1 MGLSSALASAMS
13 GLRANQ
19 AALSIVSSNV
29 ANSQTPGYI
38 VQTPNQIEVTTGD
51 FGSTA
56 MTTGVSRE
64 LDSFVL
70 NQLRTETGGSGYA
83 DQMANILKQLQNVY
97 GTPGNSGTLETSLN
111 NFTTALQALST
122 SAGSSSAQT
131 VALGAA
137 QALAQQL
144 NVTTKGIQSLR
155 SNVEQDLG
163 TSAQQANAAM
173 NQIADINTKLQ
184 GLSATDP
191 SAATLMDQRDQAIN
205 TLSKYV
211 DVRVTTDG
219 SNQANI
225 YTTTGI
231 QLVGAGLASQF
242 SFASAG
248 ALSAT
253 SLYNIDPAKSGVGAF
268 NIVLP
273 NGSKVDVVANNV
285 VSSGQIAADLK
296 LRDQTLVQAQ
306 TQIDQLAAT
315 MSSALSDKTTAGS
328 TVSGPPAG
336 FDLDVA
342 GAQPGNT
349 VNITYTDTTTN
360 TQRQVTLVNVTD
372 PAALP
377 LQNATNANPM
387 RVGVNFSGGVAA
399 IASALNSALSGSHL
413 TFSAAPAPATAT
425 TLRVTDDN
433 TGLAKVNSASTTK
446 TISSLTSGNPQLAVF
461 TDGGQALY
469 TGAITASG
477 SQMTGLAGRI
487 AVNTQLASDP
497 TRLSVYNTS
506 PVTPAGDTTRSDYL
520 YSQLTNAVFSYS
532 PTTGLGSANQPFT
545 GSVSNYLQQ
554 FLSIQANASTQATQ
568 LQQGQ
573 SVVVSTLQAKFN
585 STSSVNLD
593 SEMSNLIQLQN
604 AYAANAHVMS
614 VVQGMMNTL
623 LQAQV

>member
-29 ANSQTPGYI
+29 ANSQTPGYV

-64 LDSFVL
+64 LDAYVL

-97 GTPGNSGTLETSLN
+97 GTPGNAGTLESALN
-111 NFTTALQALST
+111 KFTTALQALST
-122 SAGSSSAQT
+122 SSGSSSAQT

-173 NQIADINTKLQ
+173 QKIADINTKLQ
-184 GLSATDP
+184 GLASTDP

-211 DVRVTTDG
+211 DVRVVTDG

-225 YTTTGI
+225 FTTTGV

-268 NIVLP
+268 NIRLP
-273 NGSKVDVVANNV
+273 NGSSVDVVANNV

-306 TQIDQLAAT
+306 TQIDQLAAA
-315 MSSALSDKTTAGS
+315 MASALSDKTTAGGA
-328 TVSGPPAG
+328 VSGPPAG
-336 FDLDVA
+336 FDVDLA

-360 TQRQVTLVNVTD
+360 TQRQITLVNVTD

-387 RVGVNFSGGVAA
+387 RVGVNFSGGMGA
-399 IASALNSALSGSHL
+399 IASALNTALAGSHV
-413 TFSAAPAPATAT
+413 TFSAAPSPATAT
-425 TLRVTDDN
+425 TLRITDDG
-433 TGLAKVNSASTTK
+433 TGLGKVNSSSITK
-446 TISSLTSGNPQLAVF
+446 TISSLTSGGPQLPVF

-487 AVNTQLASDP
+487 AVNTQLVSDP
-497 TRLSVYNTS
+497 TRFSVYSTS

-520 YSQLTNAVFSYS
+520 YSQLTSAVFSYS
-532 PTTGLGSANQPFT
+532 PQTGLGSSSQPFT

-554 FLSIQANASTQATQ
+554 FLSVQGNAATQATQ

-614 VVQGMMNTL
+614 VVQTMMNTL

>member
-1 MGLSSALASAMS
+1 MSLSSALASAMS

-29 ANSQTPGYI
+29 ANSQTPGY
-38 VQTPNQIEVTTGD
+38 VAQTPNQIAGTTGD
-51 FGSTA
+51 FGATA
-56 MTTGVSRE
+56 MTTGVSRDI
-64 LDSFVL
+64 DSYVQ

-83 DQMANILKQLQNVY
+83 DQMANILKQLQSVY
-97 GTPGNSGTLETSLN
+97 GTPGNSGTLENALN
-111 NFTTALQALST
+111 NFTTSLQALST
-122 SAGSSSAQT
+122 SAGSSSAQR

-137 QALAQQL
+137 QGLAQQL

-163 TSAQQANAAM
+163 TSSQAANAAM
-173 NQIADINTKLQ
+173 QQVAAINTKLQ
-184 GLSATDP
+184 GLAPTDP

-205 TLSKYV
+205 SLSKYV

-242 SFASAG
+242 SFASVG

-253 SLYNIDPAKSGVGAF
+253 SLYNIDPTKSGVGALT
-268 NIVLP
+268 IRLP
-273 NGSKVDVVANNV
+273 NGSSIDVAGNNV

-306 TQIDQLAAT
+306 NQVDQLAAT
-315 MSSALSDKTTAGS
+315 MSSALSDKTTAGT
-328 TVSGPPAG
+328 TVSGPPSG
-336 FDLDVA
+336 FDIDLA

-349 VNITYTDTTTN
+349 VSLTYTDSTN

-377 LQNATNANPM
+377 LSNSNNANP
-387 RVGVNFSGGVAA
+387 VQIGVNFSGGMGA
-399 IASALNSALSGSHL
+399 IASALNTALSGSHL
-413 TFSAAPAPATAT
+413 VFSAAPSPATAT

-433 TGLAKVNSASTTK
+433 SGLAKVNSASSTK
-446 TISSLTSGNPQLAVF
+446 TVSSLTSGGPQLPLF

-469 TGAITASG
+469 TGAITGSG

-487 AVNTQLASDP
+487 AVNTQLTSDP
-497 TRLSVYNTS
+497 TRLSIYSTS
-506 PVTPAGDTTRSDYL
+506 PMTPTGDTTRSDYL
-520 YSQLTNAVFSYS
+520 YSQLTNAVYSYS
-532 PTTGLGSANQPFT
+532 PQTGLGSASQPFT

-554 FLSIQANASTQATQ
+554 FLSVQANASTQATQ

-604 AYAANAHVMS
+604 AYAANARIMS
-614 VVQGMMNTL
+614 VVQTMMDTL
-623 LQAQV
+623 LQAKQ

>member
-29 ANSQTPGYI
+29 ANSQTPGY
-38 VQTPNQIEVTTGD
+38 VAQTPNQIEVTTGD

-56 MTTGVSRE
+56 KTTGVSRDI
-64 LDSFVL
+64 DSYVQ

-97 GTPGNSGTLETSLN
+97 GTPGNSGTLETALN
-111 NFTTALQALST
+111 NFTSSLQALST

-131 VALGAA
+131 VAVGAA
-137 QALAQQL
+137 QALATQL

-163 TSAQQANAAM
+163 TSAQQANAAL

-184 GLSATDP
+184 GLASTDP

-205 TLSKYV
+205 SLSKYV

-248 ALSAT
+248 ALGAT
-253 SLYNIDPAKSGVGAF
+253 SLYNIDPAKSGVGALT
-268 NIVLP
+268 IKLP
-273 NGSKVDVVANNV
+273 NGASIDVAGNNV

-306 TQIDQLAAT
+306 NQVDQLAAT
-315 MSSALSDKTTAGS
+315 MSSALSDKTTPGS
-328 TVSGPPAG
+328 AVSGPPAG
-336 FDLDVA
+336 FDIDLA

-349 VNITYTDTTTN
+349 VNITYTDSTN
-360 TQRQVTLVNVTD
+360 TQRQITLVNVTD

-387 RVGVNFSGGVAA
+387 QIGVNFSGGRGA
-399 IASALNSALSGSHL
+399 IASALNTALPGSHL
-413 TFSAAPAPATAT
+413 TFSAAPSPATAT

-433 TGLAKVNSASTTK
+433 SGLAKITSASSTK
-446 TISSLTSGNPQLAVF
+446 TISSLTSGSPQLPLF
-461 TDGGQALY
+461 TDGGTALY

-487 AVNTQLASDP
+487 AVNTALSTDP
-497 TRLSVYNTS
+497 TRLSVYSTS
-506 PVTPAGDTTRSDYL
+506 PVTPTGDTTRSDYF
-520 YSQLTNAVFSYS
+520 YSQLTNTVFSYS
-532 PTTGLGSANQPFT
+532 PQTGLGSASQPFS

-554 FLSIQANASTQATQ
+554 FLSVQANASTQATA

-614 VVQGMMNTL
+614 VVQSMMNTL
-623 LQAQV
+623 IQAQG

>member
-29 ANSQTPGYI
+29 ANSQTPGY
-38 VQTPNQIEVTTGD
+38 VAQTPNQIEVTTGD

-56 MTTGVSRE
+56 KTTGVSRDI
-64 LDSFVL
+64 DSYVL

-83 DQMANILKQLQNVY
+83 DQTANILKQLQNVY
-97 GTPGNSGTLETSLN
+97 GTPGNSGTLETALN
-111 NFTTALQALST
+111 NFTSSLQALST

-137 QALAQQL
+137 QALATQL

-184 GLSATDP
+184 GLASTDP

-205 TLSKYV
+205 SLSKYV

-253 SLYNIDPAKSGVGAF
+253 SLYNIDPAKSGVGALT
-268 NIVLP
+268 IKLP
-273 NGSKVDVVANNV
+273 NGSSIDVAGNNV

-306 TQIDQLAAT
+306 SQVDQLAAT
-315 MSSALSDKTTAGS
+315 MSSALSDKTTAGA

-336 FDLDVA
+336 FDIDLA

-349 VNITYTDTTTN
+349 VNLTYTDSTN
-360 TQRQVTLVNVTD
+360 TQRQITLVNVTD

-387 RVGVNFSGGVAA
+387 QIGVNFSGGMGA
-399 IASALNSALSGSHL
+399 IASALNTALPGSHL
-413 TFSAAPAPATAT
+413 SFSAAPSPATAT

-433 TGLAKVNSASTTK
+433 SGLAKVNSASSTK
-446 TISSLTSGNPQLAVF
+446 TVSSLTSGGPQLPLF

-487 AVNTQLASDP
+487 AVNTQLTTDP
-497 TRLSVYNTS
+497 TRLSVYSTS
-506 PVTPAGDTTRSDYL
+506 PVTPTGDTTRSDYL
-520 YSQLTNAVFSYS
+520 YSQLTSAVYSYS
-532 PTTGLGSANQPFT
+532 PQTGLGSASQPFT

-554 FLSIQANASTQATQ
+554 FLSVQGNASTQATA

-614 VVQGMMNTL
+614 VVQSMMNTL

>member
-29 ANSQTPGYI
+29 ANSQTPGYV
-38 VQTPNQIEVTTGD
+38 VQRANQIEVTTGE
-51 FGSTA
+51 FGATA

-64 LDSFVL
+64 LDTYVL
-70 NQLRTETGGSGYA
+70 NQLRTENGGSGYA
-83 DQMANILKQLQNVY
+83 DQMANILKQLQSVY
-97 GTPGNSGTLETSLN
+97 GTPGNSGTLETALN

-122 SAGSSSAQT
+122 SSGASSAQT

-137 QALAQQL
+137 QALARQL
-144 NVTTKGIQSLR
+144 NVTTTGIQSLR

-163 TSAQQANAAM
+163 NSAQAANAAM
-173 NQIADINTKLQ
+173 KQIADINTRLQ

-205 TLSKYV
+205 TLSRYV

-231 QLVGAGLASQF
+231 QLVGAGLASEF

-268 NIVLP
+268 NIKLP
-273 NGSKVDVVANNV
+273 NGSQVDVVANNV

-296 LRDQTLVQAQ
+296 LRDEMLVQAQ
-306 TQIDQLAAT
+306 NQIDQLAAT

-336 FDLDVA
+336 FDLDLA
-342 GAQPGNT
+342 GAAPGNT

-360 TQRQVTLVNVTD
+360 TQRQITLVNVTD

-387 RVGVNFSGGVAA
+387 RIGVDFAGGMGA
-399 IASALNSALSGSHL
+399 IASALNTALSGTHL
-413 TFSAAPAPATAT
+413 SFSAAPSPATAT

-433 TGLAKVNSASTTK
+433 TGLTKVNSASTTK
-446 TISSLTSGNPQLAVF
+446 TISSLTSGNPQLPLF
-461 TDGGQALY
+461 TDGGQALF

-487 AVNTQLASDP
+487 AVNTQLVNDP
-497 TRLSVYNTS
+497 TRMSVYNTS

-520 YSQLTNAVFSYS
+520 YSQLTSAVFSYS
-532 PTTGLGSANQPFT
+532 PQSGLGSASQPFT
-545 GSVSNYLQQ
+545 GSVSSYLQQ
-554 FLSIQANASTQATQ
+554 FLSVQGNAATQAAQ

-573 SVVVSTLQAKFN
+573 NIVVSTLQAKFN

-604 AYAANAHVMS
+604 AYAANARIMS
-614 VVQGMMNTL
+614 VIQEMMDVL
-623 LQAQV
+623 IRAQ

>member
-29 ANSQTPGYI
+29 ANSQTPGY
-38 VQTPNQIEVTTGD
+38 VAQTPNQVEVTTAD
-51 FGSTA
+51 FGSSV

-64 LDSFVL
+64 LDTFVQ

-97 GTPGNSGTLETSLN
+97 GNPGGSGTLETALN
-111 NFTTALQALST
+111 NFTSSLQALST

-131 VALGAA
+131 VAVGAA
-137 QALAQQL
+137 QALATQL

-155 SNVEQDLG
+155 SNAEQDLG

-184 GLSATDP
+184 GLSSSDP

-205 TLSKYV
+205 SLSKYV

-242 SFASAG
+242 TFASAG

-253 SLYNIDPAKSGVGAF
+253 SLYNTNPAKSGVGAF
-268 NIVLP
+268 NIKLP
-273 NGSKVDVVANNV
+273 NGSQIDVVANNV

-315 MSSALSDKTTAGS
+315 MSSALSDKTTAGT

-336 FDLDVA
+336 FDVDLA
-342 GAQPGNT
+342 GAAPGNT
-349 VNITYTDTTTN
+349 VNLTYTDTTTN
-360 TQRQVTLVNVTD
+360 TQRQITLVNVTD

-387 RVGVNFSGGVAA
+387 QVGVNFSGGMGA
-399 IASALNSALSGSHL
+399 IASALNTALSGTHL
-413 TFSAAPAPATAT
+413 SFSAAPLPATAT
-425 TLRVTDDN
+425 TLRMTDDG
-433 TGLAKVNSASTTK
+433 TGLAKINSSSITK
-446 TISSLTSGNPQLAVF
+446 TISSLTSGSPQLPLF

-469 TGAITASG
+469 TGAITAAG

-487 AVNTQLASDP
+487 AVNTQLATDP
-497 TRLSVYNTS
+497 TRLSVYSTS

-532 PTTGLGSANQPFT
+532 PQTGLGSASQPFS

-554 FLSIQANASTQATQ
+554 FLSVQSNASTQATQ

-593 SEMSNLIQLQN
+593 AEMSNLIQLQN
-604 AYAANAHVMS
+604 AYAANAHLMS
-614 VVQGMMNTL
+614 VVQSMMNTL
-623 LQAQV
+623 LQAQG

>member
-29 ANSQTPGYI
+29 ANAQTPGYV
-38 VQTPNQIEVTTGD
+38 VQTPNQIEVTTGE

-56 MTTGVSRE
+56 MTTGVSRL
-64 LDSFVL
+64 LDAYVQ

-97 GTPGNSGTLETSLN
+97 GTPGNSGTLESALN
-111 NFTTALQALST
+111 KFTTALQALST
-122 SAGSSSAQT
+122 SSGSSSAQT

-137 QALAQQL
+137 QALATQL

-163 TSAQQANAAM
+163 NSAQAANAAM
-173 NQIADINTKLQ
+173 KQIADINTRLQ
-184 GLSATDP
+184 GLGANDP

-211 DVRVTTDG
+211 DVRVTTDN

-231 QLVGAGLASQF
+231 QLVGAGLASEF

-268 NIVLP
+268 NIKLP
-273 NGSKVDVVANNV
+273 NGSQVDVVANNV

-296 LRDQTLVQAQ
+296 LRDDILVQAQ
-306 TQIDQLAAT
+306 NQIDQLAAT
-315 MSSALSDKTTAGS
+315 MASALSDKTTAGS

-336 FDLDVA
+336 FDLELA
-342 GAQPGNT
+342 GALPGNT
-349 VNITYTDTTTN
+349 VNITYTDTATN
-360 TQRQVTLVNVTD
+360 TQRQITLVNVTD

-387 RVGVNFSGGVAA
+387 RIGVDFAGGMGA
-399 IASALNSALSGSHL
+399 IASALNTALPSAHLS
-413 TFSAAPAPATAT
+413 FSAAPSPATAT

-433 TGLAKVNSASTTK
+433 TGLAKVGSASTTK
-446 TISSLTSGNPQLAVF
+446 TISSLTSGNPQLPLF

-487 AVNTQLASDP
+487 AVNTQLVTDP
-497 TRLSVYNTS
+497 TRMSVYNTS

-520 YSQLTNAVFSYS
+520 YSQLTSAVFSYAPQS
-532 PTTGLGSANQPFT
+532 GLGSASQPFT
-545 GSVSNYLQQ
+545 GSVSNFLQQ
-554 FLSIQANASTQATQ
+554 FLSVQANAATQATQ

-573 SVVVSTLQAKFN
+573 SVVVSTLQAKFD
-585 STSSVNLD
+585 STSKVNLD

-614 VVQGMMNTL
+614 VVQSMMNTL
-623 LQAQV
+623 IQAQL